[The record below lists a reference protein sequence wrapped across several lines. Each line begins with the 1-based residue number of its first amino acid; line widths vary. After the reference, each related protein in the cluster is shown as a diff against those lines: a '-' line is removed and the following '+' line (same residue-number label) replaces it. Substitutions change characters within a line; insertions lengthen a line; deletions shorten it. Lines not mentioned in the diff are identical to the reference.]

1 MFVETI
7 KFGMGRFNPFT
18 STPAAQ
24 EDTNPL
30 PSALPIHELT
40 LTKGSTSELGSVSPP
55 MSSNMDELAAFC
67 LLGQIWGDSMPLPA
81 IIHKTKFD

>member
-1 MFVETI
+1 
-7 KFGMGRFNPFT
+7 MGRFNPFT

-55 MSSNMDELAAFC
+55 MSSNMDELAAFASWGRSGVTLC
-67 LLGQIWGDSMPLPA
+67 LYLPLSIRPNL
-81 IIHKTKFD
+81 IGVS